1 VSAQALATASLLAAF
16 VCLATFDSEALAA
29 DSGSGSGSGSGSRTQ
44 YTKSSESPL
53 PPRLSTW
60 DLFGRIQRLEDTSF
74 TKDDAK
80 AMEARMEARM
90 DKTEATT
97 ATLFFIFSVAYFTQR
112 RGDKDDA
119 KAMEVRM
126 EARMDKEEARTQE
139 NFRISTFF
147 TIVSL
152 FISLAA
158 NENFVAKFFP
168 PR

>member
-1 VSAQALATASLLAAF
+1 MSRQALAASLLAAF

-29 DSGSGSGSGSGSRTQ
+29 DSGSGSGSGSSTQ
-44 YTKSSESPL
+44 YMKSSESPL

-60 DLFGRIQRLEDTSF
+60 DFLGRIQRLEDTYF
-74 TKDDAK
+74 TTDDAK

-90 DKTEATT
+90 DKAEAE
-97 ATLFFIFSVAYFTQR
+97 R
-112 RGDKDDA
+112 KEEA
-119 KAMEVRM
+119 KAM
-126 EARMDKEEARTQE
+126 EARMDARMDKAEAIMQE
-139 NFRISTFF
+139 NFRISTFL